1 MSTGSLNPTSTD
13 HFQIHAYIMTQKNE
27 GKKYL
32 HPKNGWQRMNKMS
45 ALGMSTASPSLIHMH
60 TYSCW
65 ADHCRSGLLRRV
77 KAKSETRENSVSRNS
92 SADAHLLHSLQ
103 QHRKQ
108 NKTKQFLGACVWFA
122 CNDLSFLQS
131 KSFLSAD
138 LHVWLAFHS
147 SGSINKSVTDK
158 QGLQPSLELAVLEVH
173 LQVLPLHSKQQPG
186 CLRFANRNSMASMLA
201 RLWNWSGRGWG
212 CS

>member
-1 MSTGSLNPTSTD
+1 MLFSSACYRLTFNKKRTHICREKGLEKVNVIFPFFFSFWCITMSTGSLNPTSMD

-108 NKTKQFLGACVWFA
+108 NKTKQNNFLVPVSDLPAMTS
-122 CNDLSFLQS
+122 LSFNPSPFFLQIS
-131 KSFLSAD
+131 MYG
-138 LHVWLAFHS
+138 WHS
-147 SGSINKSVTDK
+147 TVREASIN
-158 QGLQPSLELAVLEVH
+158 Q
-173 LQVLPLHSKQQPG
+173 
-186 CLRFANRNSMASMLA
+186 
-201 RLWNWSGRGWG
+201 
-212 CS
+212 